1 MRKLPISVIDKQI
14 MMVNFSDL
22 NTVCLDK
29 DTLKEYSDEKE
40 SQKYYLGY
48 YYDEYV
54 IGLSSGTSG
63 NKGLFITPKA
73 LSKRLPGVLWPGVVL
88 VFVICRFGYWFACE
102 SFLKALMISM
112 PHRLNC
118 IILPP

>member
-1 MRKLPISVIDKQI
+1 MSKLPISVLDKQI
-14 MMVNFSDL
+14 TMVNFSDL

-73 LSKRLPGVLWPGVVL
+73 LSKRLPGVFMARGGVSFCDLPLRIL
-88 VFVICRFGYWFACE
+88 VCLRVFSQGFNDINA
-102 SFLKALMISM
+102 
-112 PHRLNC
+112 P
-118 IILPP
+118 

>member
-63 NKGLFITPKA
+63 NKVVYHTEA
-73 LSKRLPGVLWPGVVL
+73 LSKRLLGFMARGGVS
-88 VFVICRFGYWFACE
+88 FVICRFGYWFACE

-118 IILPP
+118 IILPHD